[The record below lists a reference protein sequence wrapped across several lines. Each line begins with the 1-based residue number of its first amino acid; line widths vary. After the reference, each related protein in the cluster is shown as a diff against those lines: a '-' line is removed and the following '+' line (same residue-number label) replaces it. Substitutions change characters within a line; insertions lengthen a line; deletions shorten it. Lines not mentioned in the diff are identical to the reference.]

1 MNAHTVNGKVS
12 FWYDEVGIPSPQPP
26 LAESLT
32 ADVCIVGAG
41 YTGLWTAY
49 YLKKA
54 SPNLRVV
61 VLEERFAG
69 YGASGRNGGWLTNSI
84 TGGRDQYVASHGK
97 AAATAFQ
104 VAMNDTVDEV
114 IRVAEAEGIDASIV
128 KGGEL
133 NIASNPAQLARIH
146 EWVDDEHAWGF
157 NDVTLLDAAQSSA
170 RINIPG
176 VSAGIWHPHCA
187 RIHPAKL
194 VQGLRA
200 TVIGIGVE
208 LYENTRV
215 TEIAP
220 HVAHTARGS
229 VTADHIVRATEGFTA
244 SLKGEHRTWL
254 PMNSSIVVTAPLSEA
269 VWRDIGWEGRETLG
283 DMAHVY
289 FYAQRTPD
297 NRIAMGGRGVPYRF
311 GSRTD
316 NDGSTQASTVESLS
330 NLIKRY
336 FPAAAGAHID
346 RAWSGVLGVPRDW
359 AATVGLDATT
369 GIAWAGGYVG
379 TGVTATN
386 IAGRTLCD
394 LILERDTEL
403 TNLPWVNH
411 QTRKWEIEPLRWI
424 ATHGLYAAYSMAD
437 AREDKSPRSTTSA
450 IARVANVITGRH

>member
-1 MNAHTVNGKVS
+1 MSGHVVNGNVS
-12 FWYDEVGIPSPQPP
+12 FWYDEVGIPSPQPA
-26 LAESLT
+26 LDESLT

-84 TGGRDQYVASHGK
+84 TGGREQYLASHGK
-97 AAATAFQ
+97 VAVAAFQ
-104 VAMNDTVDEV
+104 TAMNDTVDEV
-114 IRVAEAEGIDASIV
+114 IRVATSEGIDASIV

-133 NIASNPAQLARIH
+133 NIASNPAQLARLR
-146 EWVDDEHAWGF
+146 EWADDEHAWGF
-157 NDVTLLDAAQSSA
+157 DDVTVLDAAQSAA
-170 RINIPG
+170 RINIPR
-176 VSAGIWHPHCA
+176 VVAGIWHPHCA
-187 RIHPAKL
+187 RIQPAKL

-200 TVIGIGVE
+200 TVLGLGVE
-208 LYENTRV
+208 LYEGTRV

-220 HVAHTARGS
+220 HVAHTAQGS
-229 VTADHIVRATEGFTA
+229 VTATHIVRATEGFTA

-254 PMNSSIVVTAPLSEA
+254 PMNSSIVVTEPLSDA

-316 NDGSTQASTVESLS
+316 NDGTTHASTVESLS
-330 NLIKRY
+330 GLIKRY
-336 FPAAAGAHID
+336 FPAASGVAID

-359 AATVGLDATT
+359 AATVGLDTKT

-394 LILERDTEL
+394 LILGRDTNL
-403 TNLPWVNH
+403 TKLPWVNH
-411 QTRKWEIEPLRWI
+411 TTRKWEIEPLRWI
-424 ATHGLYAAYSMAD
+424 ATHGLYAAYSLAD
-437 AREDKSPRSTTSA
+437 AREDKSHSSSTSA
-450 IARVANVITGRH
+450 IARVANIITGRH

>member
-1 MNAHTVNGKVS
+1 
-12 FWYDEVGIPSPQPP
+12 Q
-26 LAESLT
+26 T
-32 ADVCIVGAG
+32 A
-41 YTGLWTAY
+41 
-49 YLKKA
+49 
-54 SPNLRVV
+54 
-61 VLEERFAG
+61 
-69 YGASGRNGGWLTNSI
+69 
-84 TGGRDQYVASHGK
+84 
-97 AAATAFQ
+97 
-104 VAMNDTVDEV
+104 
-114 IRVAEAEGIDASIV
+114 
-128 KGGEL
+128 
-133 NIASNPAQLARIH
+133 
-146 EWVDDEHAWGF
+146 
-157 NDVTLLDAAQSSA
+157 A

-200 TVIGIGVE
+200 TVIALGVE

-220 HVAHTARGS
+220 HVAHTARGR

-254 PMNSSIVVTAPLSEA
+254 PMNSSIVVTAPLPEA
-269 VWRDIGWEGRETLG
+269 TWQEIGWEGLETLG

-289 FYAQRTPD
+289 FYAQRTSD

-316 NDGSTQASTVESLS
+316 NDGTTQASTVASLS
-330 NLIKRY
+330 DLIQRY
-336 FPAAAGAHID
+336 FPAVAGANID

-359 AATVGLDATT
+359 AATVGLDVTS
-369 GIAWAGGYVG
+369 GLAWAGGYVG

-386 IAGRTLCD
+386 LAGRTLCD
-394 LILERDTEL
+394 LILGRDTEL
-403 TNLPWVNH
+403 TKLPWVNH
-411 QTRKWEIEPLRWI
+411 QTRKWEFEPLRWL

-437 AREDKSPRSTTSA
+437 AREDKSHSSRTSA

>member
-12 FWYDEVGIPSPQPP
+12 FWYDEVGIPTPRPALS
-26 LAESLT
+26 ESLT

-54 SPNLRVV
+54 SPNLRIVL
-61 VLEERFAG
+61 LEERFAG

-84 TGGRDQYVASHGK
+84 TGGRDQYVSSHGK
-97 AAATAFQ
+97 AAVTAFQ
-104 VAMNDTVDEV
+104 IAMNDTVDEV
-114 IRVAEAEGIDASIV
+114 IRVAQEERIDASIV

-133 NIASNPAQLARIH
+133 NIASNPAQLARLR
-146 EWVDDEHAWGF
+146 EWADEEHAWGF
-157 NDVTLLDAAQSSA
+157 DDVLIQDAAQSAA

-176 VSAGIWHPHCA
+176 VVASIWHPHCA

-200 TVIGIGVE
+200 TIVGLGVE
-208 LYENTRV
+208 LYENTGV

-220 HVAHTARGS
+220 HVAHTMRGS

-254 PMNSSIVVTAPLSEA
+254 PMNSSIVVTEPLSNA
-269 VWRDIGWEGRETLG
+269 IWNDIGWDGRETLG

-316 NDGSTQASTVESLS
+316 NDGTTQASTVESLS
-330 NLIKRY
+330 GLIKRY
-336 FPAAAGAHID
+336 FPAAAGANID

-394 LILERDTEL
+394 LILGRDTEL
-403 TNLPWVNH
+403 TRLPWVNH
-411 QTRKWEIEPLRWI
+411 RTRKWEIEPLRWI
-424 ATHGLYAAYSMAD
+424 ATHGLYAAYSLAD
-437 AREDKSPRSTTSA
+437 AREDRSHDSRTSA
-450 IARVANVITGRH
+450 IARVANMITGRH

>member
-1 MNAHTVNGKVS
+1 MNAHTVNGNVS
-12 FWYDEVGIPSPQPP
+12 FWYDEVGIPTPQPA

-32 ADVCIVGAG
+32 AVVCIVGAG

-61 VLEERFAG
+61 MLEERFAG
-69 YGASGRNGGWLTNSI
+69 YGASGRNGGWLTNTI

-97 AAATAFQ
+97 TAVTAFQ
-104 VAMNDTVDEV
+104 VATNNTVDEI
-114 IRVAEAEGIDASIV
+114 IRVAGVEGIDASIV

-133 NIASNPAQLARIH
+133 NIASNPAQLTRIR
-146 EWVDDEHAWGF
+146 EWADDEHAWGF
-157 NDVTLLDAAQSSA
+157 DDVVLLDATQTAS

-200 TVIGIGVE
+200 TVIALGVE

-215 TEIAP
+215 TEIAS
-220 HVAHTARGS
+220 HTAHTARGS

-254 PMNSSIVVTAPLSEA
+254 PMNSSIVVTEPLSESI
-269 VWRDIGWEGRETLG
+269 WQEIGWEGRETLG

-316 NDGSTQASTVESLS
+316 NDGTTHTSTVQSLS
-330 NLIKRY
+330 GLIKRY
-336 FPAAAGAHID
+336 FPAASGASID

-359 AATVGLDATT
+359 AATVGLDVST

-386 IAGRTLCD
+386 LAGRTLCD
-394 LILERDTEL
+394 LILGRDTEL
-403 TNLPWVNH
+403 TKLPWVNH
-411 QTRKWEIEPLRWI
+411 HTRKWEIEPLRWI
-424 ATHGLYAAYSMAD
+424 ATHGLYAAYSLAD
-437 AREDKSPRSTTSA
+437 AREDKSSSSSTSA